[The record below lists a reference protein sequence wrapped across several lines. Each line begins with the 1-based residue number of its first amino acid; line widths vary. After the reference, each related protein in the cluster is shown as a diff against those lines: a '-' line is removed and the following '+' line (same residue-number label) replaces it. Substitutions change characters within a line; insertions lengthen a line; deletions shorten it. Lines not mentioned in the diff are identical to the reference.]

1 MIVGSNERKYGW
13 MDEGFNTFINTLAA
27 QDFNNGEY
35 KPRGRKTGYSFY
47 FGDNLESVLTTPDV
61 MKERNIGT
69 LLYAKPGYALELLR
83 NEILGPDRFDY
94 AFRTY
99 VQRWAFK
106 HPSPFDFFRTMENAS
121 GEDLNWFWKGMFLN
135 NYKLDQGVK
144 EVKYVNNDPKN
155 GALLTIENNGEMAMP
170 VSIKYQTESGKTDS
184 LKLPVEVWHGTS
196 TWTVRLNSTEPIK
209 SVTIDPDKAYPD
221 INYNNNTWNNKL

>member
-1 MIVGSNERKYGW
+1 MNPLYTRP
-13 MDEGFNTFINTLAA
+13 DEITEFNLGTAA
-27 QDFNNGEY
+27 YD
-35 KPRGRKTGYSFY
+35 KPSQML
-47 FGDNLESVLTTPDV
+47 N
-61 MKERNIGT
+61 
-69 LLYAKPGYALELLR
+69 ALR
-83 NEILGPDRFDY
+83 NVVLGPERFDA
-94 AFRTY
+94 AFRLY
-99 VQRWAFK
+99 IQNWAYK
-106 HPSPFDFFRTMENAS
+106 HPTPWDFFRTMENAS
-121 GEDLNWFWKGMFLN
+121 GEDLNWFWRGMFLN

-144 EVKYVNNDPKN
+144 EVKYVINDPKN

-221 INYNNNTWNNKL
+221 INYNNNTWDSKL